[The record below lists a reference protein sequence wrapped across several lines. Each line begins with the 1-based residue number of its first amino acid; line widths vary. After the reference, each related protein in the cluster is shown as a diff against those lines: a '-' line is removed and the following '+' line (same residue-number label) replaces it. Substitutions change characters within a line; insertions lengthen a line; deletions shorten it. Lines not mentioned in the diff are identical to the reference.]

1 MDLEEL
7 EQQCD
12 IEFARTG
19 GPGGQHRNK
28 AETAVRVTHRPTGIV
43 IVASEHRSQY
53 RNRLAA
59 LQRLEERLEE
69 LEREKGAEER
79 RKGRRPTRPTKA
91 SRQRRLEK
99 KRRRSLLKKLRRR
112 VDTGAGD

>member
-12 IEFARTG
+12 IEFTRTG

-59 LQRLEERLEE
+59 LQRLAERLEE
-69 LEREKGAEER
+69 LERVKEAEER
-79 RKGRRPTRPTKA
+79 RRGRRPTKPTKT
-91 SRQRRLEK
+91 SRQRRLEE
-99 KRRRSLLKKLRRR
+99 KRRRSRLKRLRRR
-112 VDTGAGD
+112 IDRGTDE